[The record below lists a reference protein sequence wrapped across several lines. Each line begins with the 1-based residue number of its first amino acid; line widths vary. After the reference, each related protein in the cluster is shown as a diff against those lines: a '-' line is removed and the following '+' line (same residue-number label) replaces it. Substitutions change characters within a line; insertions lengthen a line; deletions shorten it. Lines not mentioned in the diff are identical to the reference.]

1 MGCAKMKKL
10 LCHGL
15 AVAMVV
21 SLTATASDS
30 SAAAKKA
37 KPAKKTIKIE
47 QGKSKKNVVK
57 NKKKKAKYKFTAS
70 NKRIKVSAS
79 GKVKAVK
86 VGTAKVTVKEKY
98 KKKTKKIGTVKIIVT
113 KKKTVKVTKTP
124 VQTSKPTNQPTS
136 TPSEKP
142 QVTKVP
148 IKTPE
153 PVASEVYSNY
163 FEDGDLKGFAP
174 IGGKL
179 EVSNSQNYTEGGM
192 NSLLVKD
199 RTSETDGAKLPIS
212 EYVIAGEHYQFS
224 VVVKQDTGKSQ
235 KVALRM
241 TYTDQNGMARDVT
254 LITNADAGK
263 TCISGKWT
271 TLKGEITIPKNQGD
285 VAMTLTMTTATDSFL
300 VDDVII
306 SGKAQNDVYKV
317 TDAQYEEMLE
327 NSVYSTGN
335 NARIK
340 KVIKNARDGKDVTLA
355 YIGGSIT
362 EGALAKPNSMCYAE
376 VSAKTFGAKY
386 GKNNG
391 ENVHFINAGMSG
403 TPSDIGVVRYNRD
416 VIDRLPEG
424 SDHPDV
430 LFIEFAVNDYGT
442 ATAGKGY
449 EGLIRQALKSGSAVV
464 LVFSVFQKASGG
476 VVCEN
481 NYRPFGTHYDLP
493 MISMG
498 NAISSYFG
506 GNDQKAFY
514 KWYFGDSLHPNNTGY
529 QLMADCITRMFDK
542 MDKETAEEDN
552 ITDMDAMAPV
562 KSSAYQGMKMLDSKT
577 DVTKDNAITSFSSGG
592 FNQNDNATGSFQYEY
607 KGQKGA
613 AWFPDNWMHTSTSG
627 TDALKLKVKCKALTL
642 IYKLS
647 NSKEYGSADLYVDGK
662 LQATLSGY
670 DTSGWNNGKVYVAIE
685 EDAEAEHTIELRMND
700 ESESKKFTLMAI
712 GYN

>member
-1 MGCAKMKKL
+1 MM
-10 LCHGL
+10 
-15 AVAMVV
+15 
-21 SLTATASDS
+21 
-30 SAAAKKA
+30 SARFG
-37 KPAKKTIKIE
+37 PAGNSE
-47 QGKSKKNVVK
+47 AFS
-57 NKKKKAKYKFTAS
+57 AKYKTTLQAPGYLEAMGLDHYEYQCG
-70 NKRIKVSAS
+70 RGVKVSDKIAFALKDKAKEHNITLSLHAPYFISLSSLEAEKRDNSINYILQSCDAAS
-79 GKVKAVK
+79 RMGADRIVIHSGSCAKISREDALELAKDTLTRARKTAVEQGFEHIVFCPETMGKVNQLGNLTEVLELCKLDD
-86 VGTAKVTVKEKY
+86 TFL
-98 KKKTKKIGTVKIIVT
+98 
-113 KKKTVKVTKTP
+113 
-124 VQTSKPTNQPTS
+124 PTIDFGHLNAR
-136 TPSEKP
+136 EFGY
-142 QVTKVP
+142 
-148 IKTPE
+148 IK
-153 PVASEVYSNY
+153 
-163 FEDGDLKGFAP
+163 
-174 IGGKL
+174 
-179 EVSNSQNYTEGGM
+179 
-192 NSLLVKD
+192 
-199 RTSETDGAKLPIS
+199 
-212 EYVIAGEHYQFS
+212 
-224 VVVKQDTGKSQ
+224 
-235 KVALRM
+235 
-241 TYTDQNGMARDVT
+241 
-254 LITNADAGK
+254 
-263 TCISGKWT
+263 
-271 TLKGEITIPKNQGD
+271 
-285 VAMTLTMTTATDSFL
+285 
-300 VDDVII
+300 
-306 SGKAQNDVYKV
+306 GKAE
-317 TDAQYEEMLE
+317 YEKMLE
-327 NSVYSTGN
+327 DSVYSTGN

-340 KVIKNARDGKDVTLA
+340 QVIQNARDGKDVTLA

-376 VSAKTFGAKY
+376 VSAKTFGVKY

-464 LVFSVFQKASGG
+464 LVFSVFKQASGG

-481 NYRPFGTHYDLP
+481 DYRPFGTYYDLP

-498 NAISSYFG
+498 NAISSYFATS
-506 GNDQKAFY
+506 DKEAFY

-577 DVTKDNAITSFSSGG
+577 DVTKDNAITSFTSGG

-647 NSKEYGSADLYVDGK
+647 NSTEYGSADLYVDGK
-662 LQATLSGY
+662 LKATLSGY